1 MVEKLIVQVATVLNE
16 TDHKLLARMLTTLGE
31 QRFVAAVQQTLDT
44 EQQGGMLTKNGK
56 RRRTAGG
63 VLCQWVKRS
72 ASTEEQRLIFARS
85 ARREDYLMVK
95 TNLMVSKVSDAV
107 SSEV

>member
-1 MVEKLIVQVATVLNE
+1 MVEKLIVQSATLLNE

-31 QRFVAAVQQTLDT
+31 QRFVTAVQQTLDT

-63 VLCQWVKRS
+63 VLCVLVKAI
-72 ASTEEQRLIFARS
+72 ASETEQRQIFARS
-85 ARREDYLMVK
+85 ARR
-95 TNLMVSKVSDAV
+95 KVQHA
-107 SSEV
+107 ETP